1 MESDVEHGSPAKTE
15 DETQGTDNPEN
26 DEPEEENASKSTRY
40 NTQDPLNEIGNI
52 KLEPTVEK
60 EDSDDIPDLEL
71 FEPSVKNKRE
81 ESQVNEDDDEE
92 NLESPSIAPEPAQ
105 RNLRPKPNQ
114 IQRISCF
121 QV

>member
-1 MESDVEHGSPAKTE
+1 MSHHKDRSHATNIKPAKDDEDKHGEVSMESDVESDSPAKTE

-40 NTQDPLNEIGNI
+40 NTQDPLNEIRNI
-52 KLEPTVEK
+52 KIEPTVEK

-81 ESQVNEDDDEE
+81 ESEVDEDDDE
-92 NLESPSIAPEPAQ
+92 
-105 RNLRPKPNQ
+105 
-114 IQRISCF
+114 
-121 QV
+121 